1 MKYLIIA
8 ILFFQTVVLSQQK
21 SIYAVVEKQMRQIPE
36 SQTKSVA
43 QISEYIKTHF
53 KGEDL
58 QIKAAYFYVISTISY
73 DVNYSFTTELFSSD
87 EDFVSKTIANKSGV
101 CIHYAKLFKA
111 LLDQLGYQSQIV
123 TGYTKQNN
131 QIAKV
136 SHAWCA
142 IKMRDTNWYVFD
154 PTWDSGYVTTSNK
167 FVSNIASKH
176 FKMLPSEA
184 VKSHMPFDFLW
195 QFSKEPI
202 SNREFYNGKNYDNKP
217 LVNFDYQNEIE
228 KYNKLSEIDKAF
240 ESSERIKKNEIINDL
255 ILEEYNYKKSVFN
268 ATRLNKNIEKVT
280 EIIEDYN
287 VAIVLLN
294 DFIIYRN
301 KGFTPTFSDAILLEM
316 IQTPK
321 EKLENIQKEIFG
333 ISSVGK
339 ENAASF
345 NELRSSIADAV
356 KQSHEQY
363 NFVKDYISKSK
374 KDRRKMVDKVIWSGK
389 PVKQ

>member
-1 MKYLIIA
+1 MRYII
-8 ILFFQTVVLSQQK
+8 IIFLFFQTVILSQQK
-21 SIYAVVEKQMRQIPE
+21 NIYIPVEKAMRQIPE
-36 SQTKSVA
+36 NQTKSVA
-43 QISEYIKTHF
+43 LISEYIKTHF
-53 KGEDL
+53 KEKDL

-73 DVNYSFTTELFSSD
+73 DVNFSFTTELFSSD

-101 CIHYAKLFKA
+101 CIHYAKFFKA
-111 LLDQLGYQSQIV
+111 LLDQLGFQSQIV

-131 QIAKV
+131 QIARL

-142 IKMRDTNWYVFD
+142 IKMKDNNWYVFD
-154 PTWDSGYVTTSNK
+154 PTWDSGYVNTNNK
-167 FVSNIASKH
+167 FVANIASVH

-184 VKSHMPFDFLW
+184 IKSHMPFDFLW

-202 SNREFYNGKNYDNKP
+202 SNREFYNGKKYDNKP
-217 LVNFDYQNEIE
+217 LVNFDYQSEIE

-240 ESSERIKKNEIINDL
+240 ESSERIQKNDKANDL

-268 ATRLNKNIEKVT
+268 TTRLNKNIEKVT

-301 KGFTPTFSDAILLEM
+301 KGFTPIFSDTILLEM

-321 EKLENIQKEIFG
+321 EKLENIQKEVFLV
-333 ISSVGK
+333 SSIGK
-339 ENAASF
+339 ENAANF
-345 NELRSSIADAV
+345 NELKASIVDAV
-356 KQSHEQY
+356 KQSNEQF

-374 KDRRKMVDKVIWSGK
+374 KERKKMVNKVIWSGK
-389 PVKQ
+389 LIK

>member
-1 MKYLIIA
+1 MKYLIVA
-8 ILFFQTVVLSQQK
+8 FLFFQTVVLSQQK

-53 KGEDL
+53 KEEEL
-58 QIKAAYFYVISTISY
+58 QIKAAYFYVILTISY

-142 IKMRDTNWYVFD
+142 IKMKDNNWYVFD
-154 PTWDSGYVTTSNK
+154 PTWDSGYVNANNK
-167 FVSNIASKH
+167 FVANIASAH
-176 FKMLPSEA
+176 FKMLPSESI
-184 VKSHMPFDFLW
+184 KSHMPFDFLW

-240 ESSERIKKNEIINDL
+240 ESSERIQKNEIINDL

-321 EKLENIQKEIFG
+321 ERLENIQREIFG

-356 KQSHEQY
+356 KQSQEQY
-363 NFVKDYISKSK
+363 DFVKDYISKSK